1 MLAPLVLL
9 VIATFSLALHIAIYW
24 RTTAS
29 AFLNQ
34 PEFYYNRFV
43 IRDIHGQWIRDV
55 SVAAGFWSYV
65 SAGIVVLFGIWGTTL
80 ILRHQREK
88 GNGQSATPP
97 YSEPVARPL

>member
-1 MLAPLVLL
+1 MMQVLNRKTGILAPLVLL

-34 PEFYYNRFV
+34 PEFYYNSFV

-55 SVAAGFWSYV
+55 TLAAGFWSYV
-65 SAGIVVLFGIWGTTL
+65 SAGIAVLCAIWATML
-80 ILRHQREK
+80 MRRHRREK
-88 GNGQSATPP
+88 GDGQQA
-97 YSEPVARPL
+97 SE

>member
-1 MLAPLVLL
+1 MLVFL
-9 VIATFSLALHIAIYW
+9 VIGAFSLALHTAIYW

-55 SVAAGFWSYV
+55 SLAAGFWSYV
-65 SAGIVVLFGIWGTTL
+65 SAGIAVLCVIWGTTL
-80 ILRHQREK
+80 MLRHRRNK
-88 GNGQSATPP
+88 GNGQQATPP
-97 YSEPVARPL
+97 YSEPAARSPHG